1 VEEQA
6 SVFNQAT
13 KKGLNPALR
22 TLPPDYNEWLIAN
35 HLDPVEWDIEVEY
48 DDQWMINHC
57 AKHSV
62 EHGSQKPSTDE
73 KQQPKSMTKDG
84 SDLTAVGELAS
95 SAASVL
101 MKVMYGARMAR
112 PDLLRPVQALARFM
126 TKWTR
131 QQDLELHKLM
141 CYIHTTKSWKTVGW
155 VGDDIKD
162 ISTVIYSDADWA
174 GSSDKFS
181 TSGSFCCLKGQ
192 HTFFPLAARSKRQST
207 ISSSTTEAELGAAQV
222 SLQKQGVP
230 IQVLWNTV
238 VKAHGGDTAK
248 MYVLL
253 DNSPILEII
262 RTGRNLTMRHL
273 SKTKGISV
281 AWLHQICSP
290 DDVHLR
296 YISTSLM
303 AADIFTKMF
312 TDKIKWIYLCMLGGL
327 FEHGPKNGVWSEAL
341 VAEKTHEQSLRTILF
356 GTHRPGGPDDTLMPP
371 GISTQFKGYGWHQD
385 ESRMI
390 LVCREP
396 RMYRIP
402 EDASLTLRT
411 TWLRTTTGWVQFEDR
426 IPWAQQNP
434 RTPKF
439 AVWGDRGVFVFESG
453 TKLNPKLSAKATPVI
468 TQDPGLEHGSP
479 RDNRPKPSPEDEW
492 ESLWDETRKAK

>member
-1 VEEQA
+1 
-6 SVFNQAT
+6 
-13 KKGLNPALR
+13 
-22 TLPPDYNEWLIAN
+22 
-35 HLDPVEWDIEVEY
+35 
-48 DDQWMINHC
+48 
-57 AKHSV
+57 
-62 EHGSQKPSTDE
+62 
-73 KQQPKSMTKDG
+73 
-84 SDLTAVGELAS
+84 
-95 SAASVL
+95 
-101 MKVMYGARMAR
+101 MKVMYAARMAR

-155 VGDDIKD
+155 IGDEIKN

-181 TSGSFCCLKGQ
+181 TSGSFCCLKGLN
-192 HTFFPLAARSKRQST
+192 TFFPPAARSKRQST

-230 IQVLWNTV
+230 IQVFWNTV
-238 VKAHGGDTAK
+238 VKAHGGDSCK

-290 DDVHLR
+290 DDVLLR

-341 VAEKTHEQSLRTILF
+341 VAEKTHEQSLRTVLF

-371 GISTQFKGYGWHQD
+371 GVSTQLNGYGWHQD

-402 EDASLTLRT
+402 EDASLSLRT

-439 AVWGDRGVFVFESG
+439 AVWGVEECLFLSQEPNSTPSFLPRPLLFLLRIRGLSTAYLAIMSRSHPQRMNG
-453 TKLNPKLSAKATPVI
+453 PHCGMKLGK
-468 TQDPGLEHGSP
+468 P
-479 RDNRPKPSPEDEW
+479 RENSKFLVVTE
-492 ESLWDETRKAK
+492 